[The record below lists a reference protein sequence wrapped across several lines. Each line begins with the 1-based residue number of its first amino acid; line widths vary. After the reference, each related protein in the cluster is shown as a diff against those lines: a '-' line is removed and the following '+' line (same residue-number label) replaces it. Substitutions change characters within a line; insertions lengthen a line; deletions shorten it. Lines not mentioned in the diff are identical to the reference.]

1 MLWPKLLSWMKK
13 LLMSKSFW
21 LMFLFTVVLLVGHFA
36 WPWLSPPPPAR
47 LQKARPAVP
56 AALLSGPAAFTL
68 LALVIAFG
76 VYLRQVSNGAMDAL
90 TKIDAGKEEI
100 YPPKKRHTELKI
112 NSLRSTNA
120 KLDIVAP
127 FMVLLAIVIV
137 LRIMFD
143 AVVRFPNPPEWAL
156 GVLLPLVD
164 LVITIW
170 VCLLFAVIG
179 LVHYLLQRDDAIVR
193 GKTEEY
199 LRAIREADS
208 ANQRAS
214 AQPGLGHSSRHTTE
228 IFVPGGDTMNEQNF
242 SNHGKFV
249 PMFHFF
255 VIPVLIANLIW
266 NIVSASRILRHSA
279 AISASLLAVVA
290 FSILVSIALLLL
302 AFLAR
307 LFALGVQDRVIR
319 LEERM
324 RYERL
329 LPHDLSPRI
338 GEFTINQLVSL
349 RFASDAELPALARK
363 VLDGKMNERRAIK
376 QMVQNWR
383 ADYQRI

>member
-1 MLWPKLLSWMKK
+1 
-13 LLMSKSFW
+13 
-21 LMFLFTVVLLVGHFA
+21 
-36 WPWLSPPPPAR
+36 
-47 LQKARPAVP
+47 
-56 AALLSGPAAFTL
+56 
-68 LALVIAFG
+68 
-76 VYLRQVSNGAMDAL
+76 
-90 TKIDAGKEEI
+90 
-100 YPPKKRHTELKI
+100 
-112 NSLRSTNA
+112 
-120 KLDIVAP
+120 
-127 FMVLLAIVIV
+127 
-137 LRIMFD
+137 
-143 AVVRFPNPPEWAL
+143 
-156 GVLLPLVD
+156 
-164 LVITIW
+164 
-170 VCLLFAVIG
+170 
-179 LVHYLLQRDDAIVR
+179 
-193 GKTEEY
+193 
-199 LRAIREADS
+199 
-208 ANQRAS
+208 
-214 AQPGLGHSSRHTTE
+214 
-228 IFVPGGDTMNEQNF
+228 MNEQNF
-242 SNHGKFV
+242 SNHGKIV

-255 VIPVLIANLIW
+255 VIPVLIANVIW
-266 NIVSASRILRHSA
+266 NIVSASRTLRHSA

-290 FSILVSIALLLL
+290 FSILLSIALLLL